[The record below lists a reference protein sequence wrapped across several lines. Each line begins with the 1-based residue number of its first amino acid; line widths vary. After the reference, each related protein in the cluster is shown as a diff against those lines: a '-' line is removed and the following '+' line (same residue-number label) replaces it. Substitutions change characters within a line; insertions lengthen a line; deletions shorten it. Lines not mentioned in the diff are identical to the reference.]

1 MNARRYMLAL
11 LPMLLC
17 LSANAAAEPVK
28 IARSVPFESPTTA
41 TEAVKNECGL
51 PEQLPTW
58 IEKAAGERVQLVD
71 GAPSGGTTLKMKI
84 THVLGVGG
92 PFTPKSMSVDGE
104 LVENGKLVGSFHA
117 RRHTSGGPTCA
128 ALAKCAKS
136 LGKDIAGFLAAPAM
150 DAKLG
155 DAR

>member
-1 MNARRYMLAL
+1 MTLIRTPSLAALTL
-11 LPMLLC
+11 LAFAAT
-17 LSANAAAEPVK
+17 ANAEPVK
-28 IARSVPFESPTTA
+28 IARSVPFESDATA
-41 TEAVKNECGL
+41 TDAVKKECGL
-51 PEQLPTW
+51 PEQVSNW
-58 IEKAAGERVQLVD
+58 VAAAAGDKVAVVD
-71 GAPSGGTTLKMKI
+71 GEPGGNALRMKI

-92 PFTPKSMSVDGE
+92 PFAPKSLSVTGE
-104 LVENGKLVGSFHA
+104 LVENGKVVGSFQA

-136 LGKDIAGFLAAPAM
+136 LGKDIAGFLASPSM